1 LKRLIGAN
9 RTMRAMKKPI
19 LLAWVSLGLVS
30 SMLVFAASYT
40 VKAGD
45 TLFSIAK
52 ANGVSVEAIQKLNK
66 LSNNELRVGQVLQ
79 LPNKTPTKA
88 TSKSPAVGRRETFT
102 TKSASSQTISMLVTK
117 SVDGKVSVSHRASCI
132 PGDPVLIR
140 VRGITEKPVVRWGSE
155 TLVMTR
161 DDADWVGV
169 GRELLG
175 EKPKVVLLQT
185 LIGDE
190 TINSSLKLM
199 PDPQRV
205 QNVFM
210 SQQVLS
216 TLTDENRKREL
227 AILNAAHKKSE
238 DTPRLWTKPFLYPR
252 PPAMSSP
259 FAQARYY
266 KKNDEVNYH
275 YGQDIAGRMGDPI
288 YATNDGVVEVAG
300 LYPIRGGIIGINH
313 GAGVVSLYFH
323 LSKFNAKVGQ
333 RVTRG
338 QLIGKV
344 GNTGFSTGPH
354 LHWEMRVRA
363 EATDPRQWANRLF
376 PL

>member
-1 LKRLIGAN
+1 MPN
-9 RTMRAMKKPI
+9 MNKPI
-19 LLAWVSLGLVS
+19 LMTWALSLLAS
-30 SMLVFAASYT
+30 SALVFAAAYT

-52 ANGVSVEAIQKLNK
+52 ANGVSVEAIKKLNK
-66 LSNNELRVGQVLQ
+66 LSNTELRVGQVLQ
-79 LPNKTPTKA
+79 LPNPVRVG
-88 TSKSPAVGRRETFT
+88 SPSGRSATFT
-102 TKSASSQTISMLVTK
+102 TRGASNKTVQMLTVK
-117 SVDGKVSVSHRASCI
+117 SVDGRVTISHRATCI

-140 VRGITEKPVVRWGSE
+140 VRGAADMPVVRWGAE
-155 TLVMTR
+155 KLVMTR
-161 DDADWVGV
+161 DDRDWVGV

-175 EKPKVVLLQT
+175 EKPKIVSIRTVV
-185 LIGDE
+185 GDE
-190 TINSSLKLM
+190 TISSSVKLL

-210 SQQVLS
+210 SQEVLS

-227 AILNAAHKKSE
+227 SVLNAAHKKSE
-238 DTPRLWTKPFLYPR
+238 ITPRQWSKPFLYPR
-252 PPAMSSP
+252 APTFVSP

-266 KKNDEVNYH
+266 KKNDQVNYH
-275 YGQDIAGRMGDPI
+275 YGQDMAGRMGDPV
-288 YATNDGVVEVAG
+288 YATNDGIVEIVG
-300 LYPIRGGIIGINH
+300 LYPIRGGLIGINH

-323 LSKFNAKVGQ
+323 LSKFNVKTGQ
-333 RVTRG
+333 RVARG
-338 QLIGKV
+338 ALIGKV

-363 EATDPRQWANRLF
+363 EATDPKQWANRLF

>member
-1 LKRLIGAN
+1 MN
-9 RTMRAMKKPI
+9 KPI
-19 LLAWVSLGLVS
+19 ILAWVLPLLALSA
-30 SMLVFAASYT
+30 LVFAAAYT

-45 TLFSIAK
+45 TLFSVAK
-52 ANGVSVEAIQKLNK
+52 AHGVSVEAIKKLNK
-66 LSNNELRVGQVLQ
+66 ISSDQLRVGQVLQ
-79 LPNKTPTKA
+79 LPNQTQ
-88 TSKSPAVGRRETFT
+88 SGRQTQSNRSASFT
-102 TKSASSQTISMLVTK
+102 TRGVSSQSVQMLTVKSLDGRITI
-117 SVDGKVSVSHRASCI
+117 SHRASCI

-140 VRGITEKPVVRWGSE
+140 VRGAADIPVVRWGSE

-161 DDADWVGV
+161 DDSDWSGV

-175 EKPKVVLLQT
+175 EKPKIVPIRII
-185 LIGDE
+185 IGDE
-190 TINSSLKLM
+190 TISSSIKLM

-227 AILNAAHKKSE
+227 SVLNAAHKKSE
-238 DTPRLWTKPFLYPR
+238 TTVRQWNKPFLYPR
-252 PPAMSSP
+252 SPKFVSP

-266 KKNDEVNYH
+266 KKNDQINYH
-275 YGQDIAGRMGDPI
+275 YGQDMAGKMGDPV
-288 YATNDGVVEVAG
+288 YATNDGIVEIVG
-300 LYPIRGGIIGINH
+300 LYPIRGGLIGINH

-323 LSKFNAKVGQ
+323 LSKFNVKIGQ

-338 QLIGKV
+338 ALIGKV